1 MPIKI
6 VAAVIAVALFV
17 SYVGAILVKMKDVA
31 LGAVILVGVAMMLI
45 DVWQSVAGKED

>member
-6 VAAVIAVALFV
+6 VAAVIAVALFL

-31 LGAVILVGVAMMLI
+31 LGAIILIGVAMMLV
-45 DVWQSVAGKED
+45 DLWNSLERAED

>member
-6 VAAVIAVALFV
+6 VAGVIAVALFL

-31 LGAVILVGVAMMLI
+31 LGAIILIGVAMMLV
-45 DVWQSVAGKED
+45 DLWNSLERTED